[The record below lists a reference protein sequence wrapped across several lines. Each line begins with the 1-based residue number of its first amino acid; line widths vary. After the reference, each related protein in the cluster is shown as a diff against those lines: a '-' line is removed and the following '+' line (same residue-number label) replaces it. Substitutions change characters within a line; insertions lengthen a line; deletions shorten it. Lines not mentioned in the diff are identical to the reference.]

1 MNIQMF
7 CFLMLCV
14 VMIRLVKLIFA
25 KKPKSFEDEITDF
38 ATHLVLT
45 YVGYTIFYFI
55 F

>member
-1 MNIQMF
+1 MNIEMF
-7 CFLMLCV
+7 VFLMLCV
-14 VMIRLVKLIFA
+14 VLIRLIKLMFT
-25 KKPKSFEDEITDF
+25 KKQKSFEDEITDF